1 MDYSSNEIILY
12 ILILEGPSLDKPTM
26 PLIRYYILASF
37 QVVLL
42 MLQAGKGKADSTCSI
57 TNLIFLG
64 NYAKHFLWLET
75 EEMSQWQVIVSSSL
89 WGLHWLQWSNLF
101 IGRCTCSTCVM
112 SNFWVHYKARGQIP
126 WGQKLIW
133 DGNHH
138 ILNERMDRWL

>member
-75 EEMSQWQVIVSSSL
+75 EVMSQLSMTGYCFFYLVGLMLVVVIKCV
-89 WGLHWLQWSNLF
+89 HWL
-101 IGRCTCSTCVM
+101 
-112 SNFWVHYKARGQIP
+112 VHVFCIRYVQFFGSIKKQEA
-126 WGQKLIW
+126 K
-133 DGNHH
+133 
-138 ILNERMDRWL
+138 